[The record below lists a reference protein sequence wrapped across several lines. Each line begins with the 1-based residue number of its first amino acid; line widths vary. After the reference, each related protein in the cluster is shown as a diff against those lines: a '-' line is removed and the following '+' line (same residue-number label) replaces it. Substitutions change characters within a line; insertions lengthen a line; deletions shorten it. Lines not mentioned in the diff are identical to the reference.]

1 MAKATEDGATDGAW
15 RHLLRAA
22 DLFRAIVARD
32 APKEKLG
39 RLTINQARIC
49 AHVFRCRAEGR
60 PVGIKT
66 LARELDVTPAATSQA
81 VERLV
86 AYGVLRRHA
95 DPEDR
100 RAVRLSFSA
109 VGDSILRHHERLAAE
124 AMESVA
130 AVCGPEDF
138 AAFAR
143 VIGHLAEELDRRWA
157 ASLGEQAAD
166 RTVGATARFGHGKQP
181 DKPITGET
189 SDEK

>member
-1 MAKATEDGATDGAW
+1 MAKATANGATDGAW
-15 RHLLRAA
+15 RNLLRAS

-39 RLTINQARIC
+39 RLTVNQARIC
-49 AHVFRCRAEGR
+49 AHVFRCRSEGR

-66 LARELDVTPAATSQA
+66 LARELDVTPAAASQA

-86 AYGVLRRHA
+86 AYGVLRRQA

-109 VGDSILRHHERLAAE
+109 AGDSILRHHERLAAE
-124 AMESVA
+124 AMEA
-130 AVCGPEDF
+130 LATVCGPEDF

-143 VIGHLAEELDRRWA
+143 TLGTLAEELDRRWTA
-157 ASLGEQAAD
+157 HLGEKAAD
-166 RTVGATARFGHGKQP
+166 RTSGAARFENGKQP
-181 DKPITGET
+181 DKPMTGET
-189 SDEK
+189 KR